1 MSQQNVDAVHRLAA
15 AVGRRDV
22 DEFLELSDP
31 AIAWHSSIS
40 VLSEGGAYHGHE
52 GVRQYFRDL
61 DDTFESFEVTLDR
74 VLDVGDLVLAVGRL
88 DSCGKT
94 SGVETATQMGWVFW
108 FRHGKAIY
116 GIQRRSSQPSACR
129 SKPLTPTPDLGSRAS
144 AQRDFQRRVSTDAG
158 AGMNSAACER

>member
-22 DEFLELSDP
+22 DEFLELTDP

-61 DDTFESFEVTLDR
+61 DDTFESFE
-74 VLDVGDLVLAVGRL
+74 GA
-88 DSCGKT
+88 
-94 SGVETATQMGWVFW
+94 
-108 FRHGKAIY
+108 FR
-116 GIQRRSSQPSACR
+116 IQRRSSQPSACR
-129 SKPLTPTPDLGSRAS
+129 STAVTPTPDLGSQAS
-144 AQRDFQRRVSTDAG
+144 AQRDLRQR
-158 AGMNSAACER
+158 